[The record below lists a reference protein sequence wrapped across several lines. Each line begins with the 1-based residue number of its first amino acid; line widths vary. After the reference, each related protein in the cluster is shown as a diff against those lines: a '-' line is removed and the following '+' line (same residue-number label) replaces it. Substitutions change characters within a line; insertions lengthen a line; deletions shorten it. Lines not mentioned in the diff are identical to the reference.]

1 MIFSGK
7 NLVDCE
13 FIDDGGDFVREFIEK
28 FNEDVSFIRNEKLSS
43 TKHAKHHQYHESM
56 NLKNI
61 DNELL
66 TMKSTAKIT
75 PLKKLQNI
83 PEHLHELMNMKKLK
97 KKCNQ
102 LHRRI
107 RQNIRGEE
115 DEDNKE
121 EGFDAEIDSENMK
134 RYEKVINNCLLI
146 DAAFFI
152 SLIFNFLIY
161 FPGS

>member
-28 FNEDVSFIRNEKLSS
+28 FTEDVSFIRKEKLSS

-66 TMKSTAKIT
+66 TMKPNVKIT
-75 PLKKLQNI
+75 PLKRLQNI
-83 PEHLHELMNMKKLK
+83 PEHIHELMNMKNLK
-97 KKCNQ
+97 KRCNH
-102 LHRRI
+102 LHKQI
-107 RQNIRGEE
+107 RQNIQGEE
-115 DEDNKE
+115 EIEEDFN
-121 EGFDAEIDSENMK
+121 AEIDSENMK
-134 RYEKVINNCLLI
+134 RYEK
-146 DAAFFI
+146 
-152 SLIFNFLIY
+152 
-161 FPGS
+161 

>member
-66 TMKSTAKIT
+66 TMKPNVKIT
-75 PLKKLQNI
+75 QLKKLQNI

-102 LHRRI
+102 LHRQI

-115 DEDNKE
+115 EDNE
-121 EGFDAEIDSENMK
+121 EEDDLENMK
-134 RYEKVINNCLLI
+134 RYENVIYK
-146 DAAFFI
+146 FFAHR
-152 SLIFNFLIY
+152 
-161 FPGS
+161 